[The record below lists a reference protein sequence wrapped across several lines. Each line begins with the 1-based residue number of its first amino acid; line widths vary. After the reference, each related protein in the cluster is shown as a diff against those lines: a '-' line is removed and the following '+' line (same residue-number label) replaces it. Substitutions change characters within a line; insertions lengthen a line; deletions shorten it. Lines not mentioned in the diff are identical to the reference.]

1 MNQPLLTPADEVRL
15 YSEAEICEALHIP
28 RPRFRVLRRRRLIP
42 FVKLGYRSYLYDI
55 IDVRRALDRLKIKA
69 VS

>member
-28 RPRFRVLRRRRLIP
+28 RPRFRFLRRRRMIP
-42 FVKLGYRSYLYDI
+42 FVKLGYRSYVYDI
-55 IDVRRALDRLKIKA
+55 IDVRRSLDRLKVKA